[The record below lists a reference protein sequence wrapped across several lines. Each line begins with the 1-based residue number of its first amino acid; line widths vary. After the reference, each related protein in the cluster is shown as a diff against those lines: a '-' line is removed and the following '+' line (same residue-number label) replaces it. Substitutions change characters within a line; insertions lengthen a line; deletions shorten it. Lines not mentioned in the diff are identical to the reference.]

1 MRRLALALIAVLTV
15 VAGLGVHTFAP
26 ESFVSDATGD
36 VLYAVLIVLLVAFV
50 VPRAPWWASGVV
62 ALTWCVGVE
71 LLQLTTLPA
80 EWGSAFRPLS
90 LVFGTTFSP
99 WDLLWYTAGVA
110 LAAGTDG
117 IVRRRSESDVSS

>member
-15 VAGLGVHTFAP
+15 VAGLVVHTFAP

-50 VPRAPWWASGVV
+50 VPRAPWWA
-62 ALTWCVGVE
+62 VE